1 MDLSQKV
8 AAILQMT
15 TSTLS
20 MLVDADRRRNTLML
34 FPVYDLFFS
43 SAAIDFSCV
52 AGLPLRLNPLDNA
65 GKPIFLLNSLNHSR
79 ADSGQAFDKCRTGI
93 GRLGPQLLFCF
104 VVKA

>member
-1 MDLSQKV
+1 
-8 AAILQMT
+8 MT

-20 MLVDADRRRNTLML
+20 MLVDVDRLRNTLML
-34 FPVYDLFFS
+34 FPGHDLFFS
-43 SAAIDFSCV
+43 SAVIDFSCV
-52 AGLPLRLNPLDNA
+52 AGFPPRINHSDNA
-65 GKPIFLLNSLNHSR
+65 GKPIFLLNSLDHSR